1 MVDCE
6 ALNALRKERDELE
19 AQRDD
24 WKKEAH
30 NLGGHIRDLQK
41 VIIEGTR
48 KNADLESA
56 AQELV
61 DAIRELY
68 DCQNGPPLLG
78 NREQEWNEAMVVA
91 EELLRC
97 FSAWKNKHMPTD
109 KEM

>member
-56 AQELV
+56 AKGRVIQELV
-61 DAIRELY
+61 DEWKAIAKALEVENAR
-68 DCQNGPPLLG
+68 LL
-78 NREQEWNEAMVVA
+78 AKVA
-91 EELLRC
+91 RLISFRDGG
-97 FSAWKNKHMPTD
+97 W
-109 KEM
+109 